1 MPTSAVA
8 PERYEA
14 LLEEKF
20 TSVRKLFSDLY
31 EGDFDLVPS
40 QTTGFRMRAE
50 FKVWHEGDDL
60 YYVMYKKGE
69 PKKPYRI
76 DEFLIADQQI
86 QDLMPAVL
94 DAVINNT
101 VLRKKLFQVEFL
113 TTLSGQKL
121 VTLIYHRQ
129 LDEAWEAEAKQL
141 ETTLGAMV
149 IGRARKQ
156 HLVMTQDFV
165 EEELSIFDQTFS
177 YKQIEGGF
185 TQPNAKVNEQMIMWA
200 CDRAKSTEGDL
211 LELYCGNG
219 NFTLPLS
226 KFANKVLAT
235 EISKTSVRA
244 AEYNIEKNGC
254 ENIRVARL
262 SSEEF
267 TEVSN
272 KTKETRRLPQ
282 EELATYEFTSVFVDP
297 PRAGLDDGT
306 RALVSQYEHIIYISC
321 NPETLQRDLTELSA
335 THTIER
341 MAMFDQFPYTDHA
354 ECGAFL
360 KRKV

>member
-8 PERYEA
+8 PEHYDT
-14 LLEEKF
+14 LLEQKARTVMDMF
-20 TSVRKLFSDLY
+20 QPLY
-31 EGDFDLVPS
+31 SGAFDIIPS
-40 QTTGFRMRAE
+40 QPTGFRMRAE
-50 FKVWHEGDDL
+50 FKVWHQGNDL

-69 PKKPYRI
+69 AKTPYRI
-76 DEFLIADQQI
+76 DEFLIADPQI
-86 QDLMPAVL
+86 QALMPKVL
-94 DAVINNT
+94 DEVRDNQI
-101 VLRKKLFQVEFL
+101 LRKKLFQVEFL

-129 LDEAWEAEAKQL
+129 LDDAWTEEAKKL
-141 ETTLGAMV
+141 ETRLGAMV

-156 HLVMTQDFV
+156 HLVLTQDYV
-165 EEELSIFDQTFS
+165 EEELTIFDKTFR

-185 TQPNAKVNEQMIMWA
+185 TQPNARVNQEMIMWA
-200 CDRAKSTEGDL
+200 CDRAKTIDGDL

-226 KFANKVLAT
+226 QFANKVLAT

-254 ENIRVARL
+254 DNIRVARL

-272 KTKETRRLPQ
+272 NTKQTRRLPQ
-282 EELATYEFTSVFVDP
+282 EELATYNFASVFVDP

-306 RALVSQYEHIIYISC
+306 RDLVSRYDHIIYISC
-321 NPETLQRDLTELSA
+321 NPETLKRDLECLSQ

-360 KRKV
+360 KRK

>member
-8 PERYEA
+8 PEKYDS
-14 LLEEKF
+14 LLQEKARTVQAMF
-20 TSVRKLFSDLY
+20 THFY
-31 EGDFDLVPS
+31 QGEFDIIPS
-40 QTTGFRMRAE
+40 QPTGFRMRAE
-50 FKVWHEGDDL
+50 FKVWHQGDDL

-69 PKKPYRI
+69 PKKPYRV
-76 DEFLIADQQI
+76 DEFLIADKQI
-86 QDLMPAVL
+86 QTLMPALL
-94 DAVINNT
+94 DAIRDNQI
-101 VLRKKLFQVEFL
+101 LRKKLFQVEFL

-121 VTLIYHRQ
+121 ITLIYHRQ
-129 LDEAWEAEAKQL
+129 LDDAWQEEAKTLQQQL
-141 ETTLGAMV
+141 NVMV

-156 HLVMTQDFV
+156 HLVLTQDYV
-165 EEELSIFDQTFS
+165 EEELTIFDQTFT

-185 TQPNAKVNEQMIMWA
+185 TQPNAKVNQEMIMWA
-200 CDRAKSTEGDL
+200 CNCAKTVHGDL

-226 KFANKVLAT
+226 KFADKVLAT

-254 ENIRVARL
+254 DNIRVARL

-267 TEVSN
+267 TEVCN
-272 KTKETRRLPQ
+272 KTKETRRLPYS
-282 EELATYEFTSVFVDP
+282 ELETYNFNSVFVDP

-306 RALVSQYEHIIYISC
+306 RTLVSNYDHIIYISC
-321 NPETLQRDLTELSA
+321 NPETLKRDLETLTK
-335 THTIER
+335 THNIER

-360 KRKV
+360 KRR

>member
-8 PERYEA
+8 PENYDA
-14 LLEEKF
+14 LLEEKSK
-20 TSVRKLFSDLY
+20 TVREMFNDLY
-31 EGDFDLVPS
+31 QGEFDIISSKP
-40 QTTGFRMRAE
+40 TGFRMRAE
-50 FKVWHEGDDL
+50 FKVWHQGDDL

-69 PKKPYRI
+69 PKKPYRV

-86 QDLMPAVL
+86 QSLMPALL
-94 DAVINNT
+94 DAVRDNQT
-101 VLRKKLFQVEFL
+101 LRKKLFQVEFL

-129 LDEAWEAEAKQL
+129 LDEAWQEEAKKLEQL
-141 ETTLGAMV
+141 LNVMV

-156 HLVMTQDFV
+156 HLVLTQDYV
-165 EEELSIFDQTFS
+165 EEELTIFDQNFT

-185 TQPNAKVNEQMIMWA
+185 TQPNAEVNQEMIMWA
-200 CDRAKSTEGDL
+200 CDRAKGIDGDL

-267 TEVSN
+267 TEVNN

-282 EELATYEFTSVFVDP
+282 EELETYNFASVFVDP

-306 RALVSQYEHIIYISC
+306 RALVSNYDHIIYISC
-321 NPETLQRDLTELSA
+321 NPETLQRDLEALSK
-335 THTIER
+335 THQIER

-360 KRKV
+360 KRK

>member
-8 PERYEA
+8 PDRYQE
-14 LLEEKF
+14 LLNQKVEHVKSLF
-20 TSVRKLFSDLY
+20 TSLY
-31 EGDFDLVPS
+31 QGDFDIVPS
-40 QTTGFRMRAE
+40 QKTGFRMRAE
-50 FKVWHEGDDL
+50 FKVWHDGDDL

-69 PKKPYRI
+69 PKRPYRI
-76 DEFLIADQQI
+76 DQFLIADQQI

-94 DAVINNT
+94 NAVRDNQI
-101 VLRKKLFQVEFL
+101 LRKKLFQVEFL

-129 LDEAWEAEAKQL
+129 LDDQWIEEARKL
-141 ETTLGAMV
+141 EQTLEAMV

-156 HLVMTQDFV
+156 HLVLTQDYV
-165 EEELSIFDQTFS
+165 EEELTVFDQTFS

-185 TQPNAKVNEQMIMWA
+185 TQPNARVNEQMIMWA
-200 CDRAKSTEGDL
+200 CDRAKTLSGDL

-226 KFANKVLAT
+226 KFSNKVLAT

-244 AEYNIEKNGC
+244 AEYNIEKNSC

-282 EELATYEFTSVFVDP
+282 EELANYDFSSVFVDP

-306 RALVSQYEHIIYISC
+306 RDLVSDFDHIIYISC
-321 NPETLQRDLTELSA
+321 NPETLQRDLDALSK

-360 KRKV
+360 KRK

>member
-1 MPTSAVA
+1 MPTSAVV
-8 PERYEA
+8 PERYDSLLDEKTTTVKA
-14 LLEEKF
+14 LFE
-20 TSVRKLFSDLY
+20 TLY
-31 EGDFDLVPS
+31 QDEFDIVS
-40 QTTGFRMRAE
+40 SETTGFRMRAE
-50 FKVWHEGDDL
+50 FKVWHDGDDL

-69 PKKPYRI
+69 PKKPYRV

-86 QDLMPAVL
+86 QTLMPELLNAVRENQ
-94 DAVINNT
+94 I
-101 VLRKKLFQVEFL
+101 LRKKLFQVEFL

-121 VTLIYHRQ
+121 ITLIYHRQ
-129 LDEAWEAEAKQL
+129 LDEAWEIQARALEKQL
-141 ETTLGAMV
+141 DVMI

-156 HLVMTQDFV
+156 QLVLTQDYV
-165 EEELSIFDQTFS
+165 EETLTIFGESYS

-200 CDRAKSTEGDL
+200 CNRAKETSGDL

-226 KFANKVLAT
+226 KFSEKVLAT

-244 AEYNIEKNGC
+244 AEFNIALNHC

-262 SSEEF
+262 SSEEY
-267 TEVSN
+267 TQVSLG
-272 KTKETRRLPQ
+272 TKETRRMPK
-282 EELATYEFTSVFVDP
+282 EELAEYQFTTVFVDP

-306 RALVSQYEHIIYISC
+306 RALVSDFENIIYISC
-321 NPETLQRDLTELSA
+321 NPETLKRDLEVLFS
-335 THTIER
+335 THRIER

-360 KRKV
+360 VKR

>member
-8 PERYEA
+8 PENYDA
-14 LLEEKF
+14 LLEEKAK
-20 TSVRKLFSDLY
+20 SVQAMFNTLY
-31 EGDFDLVPS
+31 QGEFDIIPS
-40 QTTGFRMRAE
+40 QPTGFRMRAE
-50 FKVWHEGDDL
+50 FKVWHQGDDL

-69 PKKPYRI
+69 PKKPYRV

-86 QDLMPAVL
+86 QSLMPAL
-94 DAVINNT
+94 LSAVKDKPT
-101 VLRKKLFQVEFL
+101 LRKKLFQVEFL

-121 VTLIYHRQ
+121 ITLIYHRQ
-129 LDEAWEAEAKQL
+129 LDDKWIEEAKALEAQL
-141 ETTLGAMV
+141 DVMV

-156 HLVMTQDFV
+156 HIVLTQDYV
-165 EEELSIFDQTFS
+165 EEELTIFDERYT

-185 TQPNAKVNEQMIMWA
+185 TQPNAKVNQQMIMWA
-200 CDRAKSTEGDL
+200 CDRANSIEGDL

-226 KFANKVLAT
+226 KCANKVLAT

-244 AEYNIEKNGC
+244 AEYNIEKNEC
-254 ENIRVARL
+254 TNIRVARL

-267 TEVSN
+267 TDVSN

-282 EELATYEFTSVFVDP
+282 EELATYNFSSVFVDP

-306 RALVSQYEHIIYISC
+306 RDLVSNYDHIIYISC
-321 NPETLQRDLTELSA
+321 NPETLKRDLESLSG
-335 THTIER
+335 THEIQR

-360 KRKV
+360 KRR

>member
-1 MPTSAVA
+1 MPTSAVKPA
-8 PERYEA
+8 NYSELLA
-14 LLEEKF
+14 LKSDKVKTTF
-20 TSVRKLFSDLY
+20 KDLY
-31 EGDFDLVPS
+31 QGDFDIAESAP
-40 QTTGFRMRAE
+40 TGFRMRAE

-86 QDLMPAVL
+86 QDLMPRVL
-94 DAVINNT
+94 DQVKNNQT
-101 VLRKKLFQVEFL
+101 LRRKLFQVEFL

-129 LDEAWEAEAKQL
+129 LDEQWQLEAEKLQDSL
-141 ETTLGAMV
+141 NVMI

-156 HLVMTQDFV
+156 HIVLTQDFV
-165 EEELSIFDQTFS
+165 EERLNVIGQSFS

-185 TQPNAKVNEQMIMWA
+185 TQPNAKVNEQMINWA
-200 CDRAKSTEGDL
+200 CKHAEQFSGDL

-226 KFANKVLAT
+226 TCFNKVMAT

-244 AEYNIEKNGC
+244 AEYNIEQNGC
-254 ENIRVARL
+254 KNIRVARL

-267 TEVSN
+267 TDVSN
-272 KTKETRRLPQ
+272 KTLTTRRMPY
-282 EELATYEFTSVFVDP
+282 EELDSYDFSTVFVDP

-306 RALVSQYEHIIYISC
+306 RKLVSNFANIIYISC
-321 NPETLQRDLTELSA
+321 NPETLHRDLLELSM
-335 THTIER
+335 THNIDR

-354 ECGAFL
+354 ECGAIL
-360 KRKV
+360 TRK